1 MTDAFQEWDTIKEM
15 KMVGAIFTAM
25 DIFLGGVGIVT
36 LGLGAVGIIN
46 IMLVSV
52 TERTSEIGL
61 RKALG
66 ATKNS
71 ILRQFFWEGL
81 LLTAVSGAI
90 GIARIGGADGRAAG
104 AAYGQDAGLGSATA
118 GAMVGGAGHGNPD
131 PERNCRR
138 TVSGEQGG
146 ADGSGGSVAERL
158 EQAARSWSGAR
169 MLKDILGQ
177 AWEAMVY
184 NRRRTAI
191 TMIGMAWGIA
201 TVVLLL
207 AYGAG
212 FSRAIEA
219 IFAEW
224 GTNIIGVF
232 PGRTSEQAG
241 GEKSGAQVRF
251 TEDDVD
257 RIIASV
263 PGINHISPAVYKDVT
278 VQNDLHSYTWTVN
291 GVMPVFQDIWK
302 LDTDAGR
309 FFNGLEE
316 QQRAHVCVIGSE
328 SKTKLFSGAW
338 AVGQTIRL
346 NGVLFTIVGV
356 LSPKMQEGEDSD
368 RNRQIYV
375 PFSTMSDLADTKYL
389 GGIWFNYQGNYMLT
403 EQNMRDVLG
412 AAHHFVPAD
421 HNAIYVANLMTE
433 LHQFSIL
440 SLALQVLLSLVG
452 ALTLGIA
459 GIGLMN
465 IMLVA
470 VQQRTREIGVEK
482 ALGAR
487 KRHILAQF
495 LSEAMVI
502 TGIGG
507 VGGIGLAYMVSLLVG
522 RIPFYSELALHAQD
536 ADIQLLISP
545 ASVVVATTILIV
557 TGLVSGMIPA
567 IRAANLDPIEALRY
581 E

>member
-1 MTDAFQEWDTIKEM
+1 
-15 KMVGAIFTAM
+15 
-25 DIFLGGVGIVT
+25 
-36 LGLGAVGIIN
+36 
-46 IMLVSV
+46 MLSDV
-52 TERTSEIGL
+52 
-61 RKALG
+61 
-66 ATKNS
+66 
-71 ILRQFFWEGL
+71 
-81 LLTAVSGAI
+81 
-90 GIARIGGADGRAAG
+90 
-104 AAYGQDAGLGSATA
+104 
-118 GAMVGGAGHGNPD
+118 
-131 PERNCRR
+131 
-138 TVSGEQGG
+138 
-146 ADGSGGSVAERL
+146 
-158 EQAARSWSGAR
+158 
-169 MLKDILGQ
+169 LGQ
-177 AWEAMVY
+177 AWEAMLY
-184 NRRRTAI
+184 NRRRTTI

-212 FSRAIEA
+212 FTRAIEA
-219 IFAEW
+219 IFAQW

-241 GEKSGAQVRF
+241 GEKSGVKVQF
-251 TEDDVD
+251 TDDDVD
-257 RIIASV
+257 RLIAAV
-263 PGINHISPAVYKDVT
+263 PGIDHISPTVNKDVT

-309 FFNGLEE
+309 FFNGQEE

-328 SKTKLFSGAW
+328 SKTKLFSGGW
-338 AVGQTIRL
+338 ALGETIRL

-368 RNRQIYV
+368 RNRQIYI

-389 GGIWFNYQGNYMLT
+389 GGVWFNYQGNYQIA
-403 EQNMRDVLG
+403 EQNLRNVLG
-412 AAHHFVPAD
+412 SAHHFRPSD

-487 KRHILAQF
+487 KRHILTQF
-495 LSEAMVI
+495 LAEAMVI

-507 VGGIGLAYMVSLLVG
+507 VAGIGLAYLISVLVG

-545 ASVVVATTILIV
+545 ASVIVATTILIV